1 MKNRRPLQLAL
12 NAMPAPVANNES
24 ISRRGFFGAT
34 AGGALAALADP
45 GRAAAQ
51 AVGVKPGDL
60 PDLTI
65 QSVKVYVLR
74 RERIASIVTASG
86 IEGNYTLNERYWHPN
101 WSNAGWLEYAKRLL
115 TGRSVL
121 ELPALTSQ
129 WEPSRRRVGQSSYA
143 SAIDNCL
150 WDILGKA
157 VGLPVYRLL
166 GAYRDKVLAY
176 ASSQHHPTVEAF
188 VEEVK
193 RVKALGY
200 KAYKI
205 HPPDPKV
212 PGGRVDYKLDMEV
225 NKAVRQAAGDDFLLL
240 NDPVGVYTREEAI
253 RVGRQMDEL
262 GFVAYEDPIP
272 TTDMDGLVELCRAI
286 DTPIHIGEF
295 IFSIYDYA
303 AYIRAGALDVVRLI
317 VDNIGGITGGL
328 KVAHLAECFGLECA
342 PHNWGGPFDH
352 AVHFHLELAMPNN
365 VWFEMTQPMEQSDR
379 PYIKD
384 KIRIDA
390 EGYVHAPT
398 KPGLGYEIDRNV
410 LENLITAV
418 ET

>member
-1 MKNRRPLQLAL
+1 MTETN
-12 NAMPAPVANNES
+12 V
-24 ISRRGFFGAT
+24 SRRGFLGPG
-34 AGGALAALADP
+34 AGGALAGAMGLLANP
-45 GRAAAQ
+45 GSAAAQ
-51 AVGVKPGDL
+51 AVGANTGDL

-65 QSVKVYVLR
+65 KEVKVYVLG
-74 RERIASIVTASG
+74 RERIASIITNSG
-86 IEGNYTLNERYWHPN
+86 IEGNCTLASRYWHPN
-101 WSNAGWLEYAKRLL
+101 WSNLGWLDYAKRVLA
-115 TGRSVL
+115 GRSVL
-121 ELPALTSQ
+121 DLPALTSQ
-129 WEPSRRRVGQSSYA
+129 WEPGRRRVGQSSYA

-157 VGLPVYRLL
+157 VGLPVYRIL
-166 GAYRDKVLAY
+166 GAYRDRVLAY
-176 ASSQHHPTVEAF
+176 ASSQHHRRVEDF
-188 VEEVK
+188 VEEVQ

-205 HPPDPKV
+205 HPPDPRT
-212 PGGRVDYKLDMEV
+212 PGGRVDYRLDMEV
-225 NKAVRQAAGDDFLLL
+225 NKAVREAAGDGFLLL

-262 GFVAYEDPIP
+262 GYVAYEDPIP
-272 TTDMDGLVELCRAI
+272 TTDMDGLAELCRAI

-303 AYIRAGALDVVRLI
+303 AHIRAGALDVARLI

-365 VWFEMTQPMEQSDR
+365 VWFEMTQPMERSDR

-384 KIRIDA
+384 KIRIDE
-390 EGYVHAPT
+390 EGYVRAPV

-410 LENLITAV
+410 LDNMTTAV
-418 ET
+418 ES